1 MTVLEHAAQKP
12 AGANDGKGAAC
23 RCLECGEAFHRGPR
37 AAEFCSRKC
46 VRAWNNR
53 RMVRGAELYDLLM
66 VTRFDRDAAHRFKVW
81 RTVNRLA
88 SVFRDEDKAARDG
101 RRSWR
106 RLRAVMEGKPFLWA
120 E

>member
-1 MTVLEHAAQKP
+1 MAVRP
-12 AGANDGKGAAC
+12 ASPVC
-23 RCLECGEAFHRGPR
+23 RCLECGQPFPRGKR
-37 AAEFCSRKC
+37 AAEFCGRKC

-66 VTRFDRDAAHRFKVW
+66 VTRFDRSLAARFKVW

-88 SVFRDEDKAARDG
+88 SHFRDDDKVKRDG

-106 RLRAVMEGKPFLWA
+106 RLSAIRESKPFLWA